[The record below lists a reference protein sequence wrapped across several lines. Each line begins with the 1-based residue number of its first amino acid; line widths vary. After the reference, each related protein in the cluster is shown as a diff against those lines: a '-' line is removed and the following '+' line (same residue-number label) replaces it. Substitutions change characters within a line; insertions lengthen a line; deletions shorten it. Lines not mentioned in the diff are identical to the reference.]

1 MFFPCWWGGEH
12 VADLGI
18 IPAKR
23 DYDIMMLYHASNVE
37 VKKLMLVE
45 SNRMLDFGPGFYTT
59 SNREQ
64 ALRFAK
70 SGGVLMDARRFAT
83 YLAVVI
89 SPAVVG
95 VLADELGVD
104 EVTAMNKYFASS
116 AYAAISDEG
125 QKLWHHSPQLLASL
139 VEEELRTGSFTCPQE
154 AL

>member
-1 MFFPCWWGGEH
+1 M
-12 VADLGI
+12 L
-18 IPAKR
+18 
-23 DYDIMMLYHASNVE
+23 LYHASNVE
-37 VKKLMLVE
+37 VKAPMLVE

-59 SNREQ
+59 TNKENRHAEDVPIHQAHSN
-64 ALRFAK
+64 
-70 SGGVLMDARRFAT
+70 GGAVMEASKFAT

-95 VLADELGVD
+95 LLADSLGID
-104 EVTAMNKYFASS
+104 EVSAMNKYFASS

-139 VEEELRTGSFTCPQE
+139 VEEELRTGSFTYPQE